1 MLLCRAVS
9 SIGEKHVFCS
19 AQGKRRLEARTAT
32 QGYRSPSDS
41 VKRIASENAVT
52 NHANGKDIANKNANI
67 EHTGSKATA
76 LNTETWIKMI
86 RKLAPVYIIMT

>member
-1 MLLCRAVS
+1 MRFVARRAKKA
-9 SIGEKHVFCS
+9 GG
-19 AQGKRRLEARTAT
+19 ANGDARV
-32 QGYRSPSDS
+32 PLSDS
-41 VKRIASENAVT
+41 VQRIAAENAVT